1 MLLHSLKRMSVLTC
15 LLYLVCIAVNFAP
28 MISKAVIT
36 GGADVTRH
44 PWWISF
50 ALSLLL
56 LVMIVYT
63 EFLARKKLRHAVIS
77 LIISVLFAI
86 LFFLEWFFITNNNDP
101 ALASFLSVGY
111 FLIYFLYGPFYGIS
125 CLFDAGTF
133 TAGNT
138 SVQCVYIMPYINLIT
153 FVMIVNVAYA
163 FVLLMTNRASDI
175 KIRGKIK

>member
-101 ALASFLSVGY
+101 ALVPFLSVGY
-111 FLIYFLYGPFYGIS
+111 LFVYLLYGPFYGIS
-125 CLFDAGTF
+125 CLFDAGMF
-133 TAGNT
+133 AAGNA
-138 SVQCVYIMPYINLIT
+138 SVQCVYIMPYISLIT
-153 FVMIVNVAYA
+153 CVMIVNATYTFA
-163 FVLLMTNRASDI
+163 LLITNRVLAMKAKGEI
-175 KIRGKIK
+175 